1 MPVYGDYN
9 IANVLAAIGTA
20 LHFEYH
26 IEDIISVLPQLE
38 SPEGRFQVMEGP
50 NNQKVILDY
59 AHTPVAH
66 TRLVEEVKKMEY
78 NQLIVITVDHPGH
91 HDPNVIVDQV
101 MTGFSNPSASNI
113 HRAPTRT
120 EGVLKSL
127 SLGKPNDIILL
138 TSGCINGAQL
148 VKGNEIPHSDEEI
161 IASYYASLSSIS

>member
-1 MPVYGDYN
+1 MIAGIGIRDFNKMPKM
-9 IANVLAAIGTA
+9 ART
-20 LHFEYH
+20 
-26 IEDIISVLPQLE
+26 IEGKADEIIV
-38 SPEGRFQVMEGP
+38 
-50 NNQKVILDY
+50 
-59 AHTPVAH
+59 
-66 TRLVEEVKKMEY
+66 
-78 NQLIVITVDHPGH
+78 TVDHPGH

-148 VKGNEIPHSDEEI
+148 VKGKEIPHSDEEI
-161 IASYYASLSSIS
+161 IASYYASLSNIS